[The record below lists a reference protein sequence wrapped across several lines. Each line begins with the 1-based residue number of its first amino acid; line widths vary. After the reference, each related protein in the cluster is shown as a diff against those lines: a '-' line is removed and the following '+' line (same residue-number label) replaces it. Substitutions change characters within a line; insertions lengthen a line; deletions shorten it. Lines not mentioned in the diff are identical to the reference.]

1 MSNLKERFY
10 RLMIQKEYVKLAL
23 KQSGGFA
30 TLNQLYTLTNTSNWG
45 TKTPFASIRRILQT
59 NDDFF
64 KIVPGL
70 WGLKDASQE
79 IKQKLH
85 FDSKDSTFN
94 HTYYQGLIASIGKIR
109 GFSTFIPSQD
119 RNKVF
124 LHTNLGA
131 VASLERIYP
140 FSYDSIV
147 QKAKYSDCIWFNER
161 KMPYAFYEVEHSTN
175 IKNSIN
181 RFYELQDFRAKFFIV
196 ADKRRLNEFNKIISE
211 SIYNPI
217 REFVKFADYES
228 VAKQYEKES
237 QKYEMGI

>member
-1 MSNLKERFY
+1 MN
-10 RLMIQKEYVKLAL
+10 QKECVRLAL
-23 KQSGGFA
+23 KNNGGFA
-30 TLNQLYTLTNTSNWG
+30 TLSQLYARTNTSTWG

-59 NDDFF
+59 NDEFF
-64 KIVPGL
+64 KIASGL
-70 WGLKDASQE
+70 WGLKEDLKA

-85 FDSKDSTFN
+85 IDSKDTFN
-94 HTYYQGLIASIGKIR
+94 HAYYQGLIASIGNLR
-109 GFSTFIPSQD
+109 GFETFIPSQD
-119 RNKVF
+119 KNKAF
-124 LHTNLGA
+124 LHTHLGA
-131 VASLERIYP
+131 IASLDSIYP

-161 KMPYAFYEVEHSTN
+161 KMPYAFYEVEYSTN

-196 ADKRRLNEFNKIISE
+196 ADKRRFSEFKSIISE

-217 REFVKFADYES
+217 REFVCFADYES
-228 VAKQYEKES
+228 IAKQFEKES